1 VKIEDL
7 KQAVA
12 ELLTERID
20 MADFASGHGS
30 DFLDDMERKA
40 DREME
45 RERNTS
51 EWERLSSKE
60 RQTLLWIVKAV
71 PKMTSVPSFEKMVE
85 HGASQVGADVG
96 DWPIREKPWRGDIK
110 FDPVK
115 AAAWVCGLVAQ
126 GGMWGGAAKAECPP
140 SWNVKGLSNPT
151 ATDASAGSDS
161 SAGGNWFASLEE
173 IDQRVLNKL
182 QSMLVNKE
190 IVAKTSFDELV
201 AKAAAELKP
210 AVDVATIA
218 FMKSGTAKETLKR
231 KFMSTLKPKFKSLV
245 AETKNKKK
253 RGFGEGEPPE
263 EEIYKK
269 REVVQEADLEAPDAA
284 KEMGDAAKEMGDAAL
299 AQGDAGEELSGAQ
312 EEAAKAA
319 GERKEASQVWRD
331 AGKLK
336 IAAVDAAEKHADKEG
351 KATDAAEK
359 AASAAQDASKAAE
372 AAAAEKQ
379 KALDVARKAHEQEQ
393 KAAAAVESAA
403 EAEQAALD
411 GMADGQKDMS
421 DATSEFGDA
430 ETEFGETA
438 PEFGDTLASDE
449 EARSEEEEE
458 REEER
463 EDRDTEAEDAKAE
476 DEAEAEV
483 ANAERE
489 AADKEAAAEAEAEKE
504 SEDEEEPEEEED
516 EEAIAESTM
525 HILKSMIRKEY
536 QALTE
541 RKWGDKGKPSPK
553 ETPISKDNGLTAD
566 DLRGMVLKTMMAGEE
581 ERDVEMIK
589 LLKDMLA
596 SLKSIE
602 YHTTP
607 EKGALSKH
615 SQTAAGQWLNEGVQ
629 ENVLEPGRKAVRE
642 MRKLGMDKHA
652 DLHENF
658 LRWLSEC
665 GELPDANVKGSVDDE
680 IADLKAILV
689 KMGAKSEEEYALD
702 KQMAEVPGHHN

>member
-51 EWERLSSKE
+51 EWEKLSSKE

-71 PKMTSVPSFEKMVE
+71 PKMTSVPSFEKMVK

-110 FDPVK
+110 FDPAK
-115 AAAWVCGLVAQ
+115 ASAWVCGLVAQ
-126 GGMWGGAAKAECPP
+126 GGMWGGADKAACPP

-151 ATDASAGSDS
+151 ATDTSGDPGRHGIA
-161 SAGGNWFASLEE
+161 NWFASLEE
-173 IDQRVLNKL
+173 VDQRVLNKL

-190 IVAKTSFDELV
+190 IVAKDSFDNLV
-201 AKAAAELKP
+201 AKAASELKP
-210 AVDVATIA
+210 AVDVASIA
-218 FMKSGTAKETLKR
+218 FMKSGTAKEVLKK
-231 KFMSTLKPKFKSLV
+231 KFMAMLKPKFASLV
-245 AETKNKKK
+245 AEAKDKKK

-284 KEMGDAAKEMGDAAL
+284 KEMGDAAV
-299 AQGDAGEELSGAQ
+299 AQGDAGEELSSAQ
-312 EEAAKAA
+312 EQAAEAS
-319 GERKEASQVWRD
+319 GERAEASKAWKE

-336 IAAVDAAEKHADKEG
+336 IDAVTAAEKHAEKEG
-351 KATDAAEK
+351 KATDAAQK
-359 AASAAQDASKAAE
+359 AASAAQDATSAAE

-379 KALDVARKAHEQEQ
+379 KALDIAKKAHEQEQ
-393 KAAAAVESAA
+393 EAAAAVEAAA
-403 EAEQAALD
+403 ETEQAALD
-411 GMADGQKDMS
+411 AMADGQKDMS
-421 DATSEFGDA
+421 DATSEFAG
-430 ETEFGETA
+430 TA

-449 EARSEEEEE
+449 EAKAEEEEE
-458 REEER
+458 REQEREER
-463 EDRDTEAEDAKAE
+463 EEEVEDRKAE
-476 DEAEAEV
+476 DEAEAEQ

-489 AADKEAAAEAEAEKE
+489 AADKEAAPEEEPE
-504 SEDEEEPEEEED
+504 EDEEEPEEEED
-516 EEAIAESTM
+516 PEAIAESTM
-525 HILKSMIRKEY
+525 KILKSMIRKEHH
-536 QALTE
+536 ALTE
-541 RKWGDKGKPSPK
+541 RKWGDKGKPAPK
-553 ETPISKDNGLTAD
+553 EAPISKETGLTAD

-581 ERDVEMIK
+581 ERDKEMIK
-589 LLKDMLA
+589 LLQDMLA

-607 EKGALSKH
+607 EKGAFSKH
-615 SQTAAGQWLNEGVQ
+615 AQTAAGTWLNEGFQKSIIV
-629 ENVLEPGRKAVRE
+629 PARKIIIE
-642 MRKLGMDKHA
+642 MRKTGMEQEA
-652 DLHENF
+652 DIHESF
-658 LRWLSEC
+658 LKWLSEC
-665 GELPDANVKGSVDDE
+665 GEDPYANVKGNVEDE
-680 IADLKAILV
+680 IADLKTILI